1 MTSPQHTRE
10 PGVCRFP
17 YVPPKRWKCQACNLD
32 LRRGDRRH
40 TMIPVECRHAMTTP
54 RMARE
59 GAKPRGRHPRSARVP
74 ASEEP
79 TAEMTFEEEELAL
92 EEAVAKEQLG
102 LEETAATDDPTAA
115 AATEIVDTNPQE
127 SQLGSILTGEI
138 DHTCYWDSIDR
149 PGQCQREELMNG
161 VCDDQGIMSVGR
173 EECRGQDCFDCNY
186 HCK

>member
-1 MTSPQHTRE
+1 MIFQIELLDVLPNPAQ
-10 PGVCRFP
+10 
-17 YVPPKRWKCQACNLD
+17 QAALD
-32 LRRGDRRH
+32 
-40 TMIPVECRHAMTTP
+40 A
-54 RMARE
+54 A
-59 GAKPRGRHPRSARVP
+59 AK
-74 ASEEP
+74 EEP
-79 TAEMTFEEEELAL
+79 TAEMTFEEEELALEEAVAKEQLGLDETAATEQPTAEVVAATEQPTKSAEMIFEEEELAL

-115 AATEIVDTNPQE
+115 AATEIVDTNPHE

-161 VCDDQGIMSVGR
+161 VCDDPGIMSVGR